1 MIRSLRLGKNKF
13 LTLDSYREEDYNT
26 NTMKLH
32 HYFLSVI
39 AGIGVGTLLT
49 IASQK
54 EINKQ
59 VETTCYGPADRV
71 ESIRSFMGTVK
82 FCVKGAN

>member
-1 MIRSLRLGKNKF
+1 MINSFRIGKNKF

-49 IASQK
+49 IAAQK

-82 FCVKGAN
+82 FCVKGAR

>member
-1 MIRSLRLGKNKF
+1 MINSFRIGKNKF

-49 IASQK
+49 IAAQK

-59 VETTCYGPADRV
+59 VVSTCYGPADRV

>member
-1 MIRSLRLGKNKF
+1 MINSFRIGKNKF

-49 IASQK
+49 IAAQK